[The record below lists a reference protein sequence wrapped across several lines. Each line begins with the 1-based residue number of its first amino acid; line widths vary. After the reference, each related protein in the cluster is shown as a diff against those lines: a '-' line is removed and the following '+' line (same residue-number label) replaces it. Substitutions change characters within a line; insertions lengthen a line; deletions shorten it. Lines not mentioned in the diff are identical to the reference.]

1 MKKPAD
7 NEQTVADWMNSPLD
21 GDTNQ
26 ILQRLNGRAW
36 VDTNRIAELEQQVR
50 TLRLLLYVLLVLM
63 AFFAIVVS
71 LVLTRLIWS
80 LRP

>member
-1 MKKPAD
+1 LKEPAD
-7 NEQTVADWMNSPLD
+7 NQQTVADWMNSPLD

-63 AFFAIVVS
+63 AFSPSS
-71 LVLTRLIWS
+71 LAPS
-80 LRP
+80 

>member
-1 MKKPAD
+1 
-7 NEQTVADWMNSPLD
+7 MNSPLD

-71 LVLTRLIWS
+71 LVLARLIWS

>member
-1 MKKPAD
+1 LKKPAA
-7 NEQTVADWMNSPLD
+7 NQETVTDWMNSALD

-26 ILQRLNGRAW
+26 ILQRLNGRVW

>member
-1 MKKPAD
+1 
-7 NEQTVADWMNSPLD
+7 LD

>member
-1 MKKPAD
+1 
-7 NEQTVADWMNSPLD
+7 MNSPLD

-50 TLRLLLYVLLVLM
+50 NTTAPALHTPGAHGIFCHR
-63 AFFAIVVS
+63 
-71 LVLTRLIWS
+71 R
-80 LRP
+80 